1 MRYEGIVYRPPSE
14 ASYATRRSPLLKSQ
28 EDLELLHFSGLE
40 MLYLGLESGCD
51 TVLSYMRKRVT
62 AAEITKA
69 EQKAKQAMIHIRDKF
84 Q

>member
-14 ASYATRRSPLLKSQ
+14 ASYATRRSLLLKSQ

-40 MLYLGLESGCD
+40 MLYLELESGCD
-51 TVLSYMRKRVT
+51 TVLSYMRKGVT
-62 AAEITKA
+62 TAEIMKA
-69 EQKAKQAMIHIRDKF
+69 GQKEKQAMIRICDRF